1 MDVALSVRIGA
12 KIPNFQQLS
21 RRLQST
27 VQDLEVTHRPSIRPR
42 E

>member
-1 MDVALSVRIGA
+1 MDVAMSVRIGT
-12 KIPNFQQLS
+12 KIPNIHQRP
-21 RRLQST
+21 RRLEST